1 MRWKIENEGF
11 NTQKNQG
18 YGLGHKYSRRPFTAR
33 RNYYEL
39 LQIAHLVNQLTEKLQ
54 KVREAVKSAG
64 TTIKAVVEDMISSMQ
79 KENITRD
86 EIQEAMLLTVQ
97 LRY

>member
-1 MRWKIENEGF
+1 M
-11 NTQKNQG
+11 
-18 YGLGHKYSRRPFTAR
+18 

-64 TTIKAVVEDMISSMQ
+64 TAIKAVVEDMISSMQ
-79 KENITRD
+79 KENISHD
-86 EIQEAMLLTVQ
+86 EIHEAMLLTVQ

>member
-1 MRWKIENEGF
+1 MK
-11 NTQKNQG
+11 
-18 YGLGHKYSRRPFTAR
+18 
-33 RNYYEL
+33 NYYEL

-54 KVREAVKSAG
+54 KVRESVKSAG

-79 KENITRD
+79 KENISHD